1 MRTKNKQ
8 NKSRYNTYYYFQDEN
23 KQMRNKLETMNEMKK
38 LSQELDN
45 FDTLTKVFALRDPK
59 DIDFNKINEI

>member
-1 MRTKNKQ
+1 
-8 NKSRYNTYYYFQDEN
+8 
-23 KQMRNKLETMNEMKK
+23 MNEMKK